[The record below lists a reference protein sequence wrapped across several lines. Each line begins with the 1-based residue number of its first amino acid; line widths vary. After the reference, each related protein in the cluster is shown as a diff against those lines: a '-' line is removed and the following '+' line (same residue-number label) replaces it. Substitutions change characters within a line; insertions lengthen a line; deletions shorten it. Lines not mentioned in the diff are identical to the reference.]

1 MLSKE
6 KKIKL
11 EANIRKYYL
20 SSFVTAL
27 WFSAAV
33 FILFYQ
39 HFGLSYFQIGVIEM
53 SIALFAL
60 FLEVPSGAFA
70 DIVGRKWSVTLGM
83 LGLAGG
89 LLAFGL
95 SNGFMG
101 FLFASLVIAVG
112 ASFLS
117 GADTAL
123 LYDTLKCLGREKEFL
138 KIKSTLV
145 LFFYAGITLATYFGV
160 KMFSVN
166 IRLPYY
172 ASCVIF
178 LIGALI
184 AVSMEEPYQCKTKFS
199 AKRQLKQMK
208 DGFFQ
213 LVKHDKL
220 IWLTLMGICLGI
232 FVSFFHNIVA
242 QPYVLS
248 LGFEVEQFGWI
259 FTSIFLITGLFMSQA
274 VRIEKYFGEKKS
286 FYGMI
291 FMQFV
296 TFLLMYMFSVKLAVL
311 LVLLQYMMWEYND
324 VLMQTYMHE
333 HIKSS
338 HRATVISIQ
347 RMIFGSVVVFVYL
360 ILGKLT
366 DMYTMS
372 TTFMVSAIAVL
383 IVGLSL
389 LHVRYSK
396 KLWKK
401 LD

>member
-11 EANIRKYYL
+11 ESNIRKYYL
-20 SSFVTAL
+20 ASFVTSL
-27 WFSAAV
+27 WFSAAI

-39 HFGLSYFQIGVIEM
+39 HFGLTYFEIGVIEM

-60 FLEVPSGAFA
+60 FMEVPSGAFA
-70 DIVGRKWSVTLGM
+70 DIVGRKWSTTLGM
-83 LGLAGG
+83 VGI
-89 LLAFGL
+89 AFGL
-95 SNGFMG
+95 LMFGLSSGFAG
-101 FLFASLVIAVG
+101 FLVASFVIAIG

-138 KIKSTLV
+138 KIRGTLV
-145 LFFYAGITLATYFGV
+145 LFFYLGITIATYLGV
-160 KMFSVN
+160 IMFEVN
-166 IRLPYY
+166 VRLPYY
-172 ASCVIF
+172 AIFVVFMLGAVI
-178 LIGALI
+178 A
-184 AVSMEEPYQCKTKFS
+184 ASMEEPCKCSVKFS
-199 AKRQLKQMK
+199 VKSQIKQMK

-232 FVSFFHNIVA
+232 FVSFFHNIIA
-242 QPYVLS
+242 QPYVQS
-248 LGFEVEQFGWI
+248 IGFNVSQFGVV
-259 FTSIFLITGLFMSQA
+259 FAGIFLITGLLMTQA
-274 VRIEKYFGEKKS
+274 SKVEKYLGDKKS
-286 FYGMI
+286 FYIMI
-291 FMQFV
+291 FLQFL
-296 TFLLMYMFSVKLAVL
+296 TFLMMYFFNVKYAIL

-324 VLMQTYMHE
+324 VIMQAYMHE

-366 DMYTMS
+366 DIYSMS

-383 IVGLSL
+383 IVGMSL
-389 LHVRYSK
+389 LHVRYSR
-396 KLWKK
+396 KLWRK